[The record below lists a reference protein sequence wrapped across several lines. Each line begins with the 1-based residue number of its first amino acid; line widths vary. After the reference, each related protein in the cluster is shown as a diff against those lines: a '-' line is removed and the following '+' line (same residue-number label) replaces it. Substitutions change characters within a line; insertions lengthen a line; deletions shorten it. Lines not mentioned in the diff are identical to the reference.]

1 MITKNMLDLLYEMFQ
16 EQLDYRLDEQEIKRC
31 KENLMKL
38 TDDPQ
43 AEYAI
48 LDYGIAYERSGF
60 RNGFVIAARILS
72 ECMNTGRIT
81 ESIFGTPSES

>member
-1 MITKNMLDLLYEMFQ
+1 MTKNMLDLLYDMFQ
-16 EQLDYRLDEQEIKRC
+16 EKLDYRLDDQEIKRC
-31 KENLMKL
+31 KENLMGMIN
-38 TDDPQ
+38 DPR

-72 ECMNTGRIT
+72 ECISTGKIA
-81 ESIFGTPSES
+81 ESISGDPFGS